1 MVLKFKYGFEYLG
14 FQYGWLNKELYRL
27 PSTSGNY
34 HYGLKKLNII
44 KVGNKKGYRIKRDRM
59 TIEQLKV
66 RTTLIEREV
75 AIIKD
80 KDIPS

>member
-1 MVLKFKYGFEYLG
+1 MLLKFKYGFEYLG

-44 KVGNKKGYRIKRDRM
+44 KVGNKKGYRIKKQKL
-59 TIEQLKV
+59 TIEQIKE
-66 RTTLIEREV
+66 RTVLIKTE
-75 AIIKD
+75 IIVVKD